1 MKYGVWG
8 LVLLLAILHQNNWL
22 WDNDTLVLGF
32 LPVTLL
38 FHACLS
44 VAAAGTWF
52 LATKFAWPVDVQ
64 EVSSGTTN
72 GGTQS

>member
-8 LVLLLAILHQNNWL
+8 LVLLLTILHQDNWL
-22 WDNDTLVLGF
+22 WDNDTLVAGF

-52 LATKFAWPVDVQ
+52 LAIKFAWPADAQ
-64 EVSSGTTN
+64 GASQNSGD